1 GKDVWMRSA
10 ISFTTSRSAWAIGC
24 QSGIVIIKLEMRLC
38 YTGLSCCIQQRLVL
52 VDFAQFAE
60 RRRRRELA
68 ARPKGLVALLDRA
81 DERLLA
87 DGLKVVV
94 RVALV

>member
-1 GKDVWMRSA
+1 
-10 ISFTTSRSAWAIGC
+10 
-24 QSGIVIIKLEMRLC
+24 MRLC

-60 RRRRRELA
+60 GRRRRELA

-94 RVALV
+94 RVALVETVFLRLAVLPLIPPP